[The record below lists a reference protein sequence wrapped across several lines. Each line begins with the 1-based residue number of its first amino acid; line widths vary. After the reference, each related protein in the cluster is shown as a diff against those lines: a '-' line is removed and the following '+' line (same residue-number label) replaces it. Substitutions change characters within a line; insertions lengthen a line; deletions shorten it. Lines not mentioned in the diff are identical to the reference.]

1 MTAAQQTAA
10 PGAATPKP
18 QKMIGEWFWRFLAV
32 VMLATVGW
40 VLWIMYQINPQSLI
54 TKAGFE
60 AAAKARA
67 SQDAKGVITPAAPA
81 TAAPATAAPAT
92 AAAATAAAA
101 DGAMQGAASASAEAP
116 KSPVQAVRAEP
127 KEPPVN
133 PERLKFADTIET
145 PISERGKKK

>member
-81 TAAPATAAPAT
+81 TAA
-92 AAAATAAAA
+92 AA